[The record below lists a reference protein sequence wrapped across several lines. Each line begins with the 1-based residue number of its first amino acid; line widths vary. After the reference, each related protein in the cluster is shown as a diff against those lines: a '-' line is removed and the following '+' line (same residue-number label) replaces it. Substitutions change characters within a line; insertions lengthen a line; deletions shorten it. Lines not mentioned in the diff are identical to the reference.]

1 MQLQP
6 IWAQSQSQTNHLAAA
21 NFYRLA
27 YNRIV
32 IFLENRSSLIRTF
45 HTLCKSRSVSKWVS
59 GSGGHAAVWF
69 CLRICQICFTVS
81 SLLLFQSR
89 IRLIAKMQ
97 SCRLFGAK
105 LKPLAGFATKNQLA
119 CMSAVPEPIRKPDVK
134 FSKVNLWV
142 FTSEQLSAVS
152 MTYVAHI
159 QHTNICVLGTVMR
172 VSIDKMFCSQS
183 YLLLHSSPKLDCC

>member
-1 MQLQP
+1 LSFRFPLQ
-6 IWAQSQSQTNHLAAA
+6 IFGFFLQITKSDSQTSYNHCHVTLC
-21 NFYRLA
+21 NYSRYEPSHSHRPIIWLQRIFYRLA

-32 IFLENRSSLIRTF
+32 IFLENRPSLITTF

-59 GSGGHAAVWF
+59 GSGGHAAVCF
-69 CLRICQICFTVS
+69 CLRVCRICFTVS

-134 FSKVNLWV
+134 FSKVNL
-142 FTSEQLSAVS
+142 
-152 MTYVAHI
+152 
-159 QHTNICVLGTVMR
+159 
-172 VSIDKMFCSQS
+172 
-183 YLLLHSSPKLDCC
+183 